1 MTKYFTQS
9 DLVRYIY
16 QEMDEVEI
24 EGLVQ
29 ALHEDDELMQVYID
43 MLSTVEQ
50 LDQLILEPSENVIKS
65 IKKNAKFSGL
75 EKGLIRF

>member
-16 QEMDEVEI
+16 QEMNEFEM
-24 EGLVQ
+24 EELLR
-29 ALHEDDELMQVYID
+29 ALHEDDGLMQEYID

-50 LDQLILEPSENVIKS
+50 LNQLILEPSEKVVRS
-65 IKKNAKFSGL
+65 IKKKAKTSGL
-75 EKGLIRF
+75 EKV

>member
-16 QEMDEVEI
+16 QEMNELEI
-24 EGLVQ
+24 EELLQ
-29 ALHEDDELMQVYID
+29 ALHEDDGLMQEYID

-50 LDQLILEPSENVIKS
+50 LNQLILEPSEKVVRS
-65 IKKNAKFSGL
+65 IKKKAKTSGL
-75 EKGLIRF
+75 EKV

>member
-29 ALHEDDELMQVYID
+29 ALHEDDELMQEYID

-50 LDQLILEPSENVIKS
+50 LNQLVLEPSDNVIKA
-65 IKKNAKFSGL
+65 IKKKAKSSGL
-75 EKGLIRF
+75 EKV

>member
-29 ALHEDDELMQVYID
+29 ALHEDDELMQEYID

-50 LDQLILEPSENVIKS
+50 LDQLILEPSENVVKS
-65 IKKNAKFSGL
+65 IKKNAKSSGL

>member
-16 QEMDEVEI
+16 QEMEEFEI

-29 ALHEDDELMQVYID
+29 ALHADDGLMQDYID

-50 LDQLILEPSENVIKS
+50 LNQLVLQPSENVIKA
-65 IKKNAKFSGL
+65 IKKKAKSSGL
-75 EKGLIRF
+75 ERV